1 MSETLHDLED
11 RSRRLRQRIAELRI
25 DYPEAADAR
34 RDELATLEEQI
45 AKMRGEGN
53 DAW

>member
-1 MSETLHDLED
+1 MSETLHELED
-11 RSRRLRQRIAELRI
+11 RAIRLRKRIGELRI